1 MEANAFSLERHFHA
15 ATHNFVAQTD
25 CSVNHAWMT
34 ANRSILEAI
43 ATKRPLTS
51 TYNGTAFVLAPHIL
65 YTRRDLVYLDAVPIS
80 KNGAPPR
87 EEKIATFKVDGM
99 ADIAIADGAFEISA
113 LFEPH
118 LEKYREKTLFS
129 VDA

>member
-1 MEANAFSLERHFHA
+1 M
-15 ATHNFVAQTD
+15 HNFVARRLR
-25 CSVNHAWMT
+25 SVNHGRMNT
-34 ANRSILEAI
+34 NRAILEAI

-65 YTRRDLVYLDAVPIS
+65 YTRRDLVYLDAVPMA

-87 EEKIATFKVDGM
+87 EDKMATFKVDGM
-99 ADIAIADGAFEISA
+99 ADIAIADGGFEVSP
-113 LFEPH
+113 LFEPY
-118 LEKYREKTLFS
+118 LEKYRGTTLFS

>member
-1 MEANAFSLERHFHA
+1 
-15 ATHNFVAQTD
+15 
-25 CSVNHAWMT
+25 MT
-34 ANRSILEAI
+34 ANRAILEAI

-51 TYNGTAFVLAPHIL
+51 TYNGTAFLLAPHIL

-99 ADIAIADGAFEISA
+99 ADIAMAGGTFEISA
-113 LFEPH
+113 LFEPY
-118 LEKYREKTLFS
+118 LEKYRGTTLFS